1 MTLKEQILEQLRQ
14 VNAHFDK
21 KVEQNTKKEQQK
33 NQLKPEFLT
42 KLKDAMTDAGDI
54 FNLGNS
60 KKMNSTMEKLRKTDR
75 DISHVDKARQ
85 AHEFL
90 LELRKDPALKLVI
103 DKFLSDVD
111 ITHDYAN
118 EANKRKINTLF
129 NKVIKAPILSGA
141 IQKEIQGKLFDEKGE
156 IRPKFTGT
164 KDEVEKSIY
173 ALCDAVYESKK
184 QHAAYSELKWPA
196 FMLWGAIFRFVVST
210 LAEKDPVYLYLLE
223 PEKKLDNSSTRFL
236 PMRG

>member
-1 MTLKEQILEQLRQ
+1 MPDGGEVTEKAKL
-14 VNAHFDK
+14 
-21 KVEQNTKKEQQK
+21 
-33 NQLKPEFLT
+33 LT
-42 KLKDAMTDAGDI
+42 KFLGAVAEGANKAT
-54 FNLGNS
+54 FNLGIAAAKNL
-60 KKMNSTMEKLRKTDR
+60 STYSQAQSNKIREVMKDFCKTK
-75 DISHVDKARQ
+75 IANNPKE

-90 LELRKDPALKLVI
+90 VELSSNPALKTVI
-103 DKFLSDVD
+103 STILFKNKLQCENFKADRGEEATVYYADDTNKGN
-111 ITHDYAN
+111 ITTA
-118 EANKRKINTLF
+118 F
-129 NKVIKAPILSGA
+129 NYVIQAERLN
-141 IQKEIQGKLFDEKGE
+141 KEIQQGIREELFDEKGE